1 MSKIKEL
8 EELLKTDVLPEV
20 EEEIDAISKLLDKD
34 KNNKNL
40 LFELEYMKDVKV
52 FYNEALAQIDK
63 NTMSEDEANNILLDL
78 EDMEYEN
85 EDDF

>member
-8 EELLKTDVLPEV
+8 EELLRSSVLPEV
-20 EEEIDAISKLLDKD
+20 EEEINAISKLLDKD

-52 FYNEALAQIDK
+52 FYSEALAQIDK
-63 NTMSEDEANNILLDL
+63 NAMSEDEANNILLDL

>member
-8 EELLKTDVLPEV
+8 EELLRSSVLPEV

-52 FYNEALAQIDK
+52 FYSEALAQIDK
-63 NTMSEDEANNILLDL
+63 NAMSEDEANNILLDL

>member
-8 EELLKTDVLPEV
+8 EELLRSSVLPEV

>member
-8 EELLKTDVLPEV
+8 EELLRSSVLPEV
-20 EEEIDAISKLLDKD
+20 EEEIDAISKLLEKD

-52 FYNEALAQIDK
+52 FYSEALAQIDK
-63 NTMSEDEANNILLDL
+63 NAMSEDEANNILLDL